1 MVSIFLIV
9 IDTGF
14 PCFDRFKVLSPMGIN
29 NYPSHLDVLKEAL
42 LRAIQDID
50 AKFSKAC
57 LSNGLHVFSV
67 FLIHFWVFSDANSV
81 EL

>member
-1 MVSIFLIV
+1 
-9 IDTGF
+9 
-14 PCFDRFKVLSPMGIN
+14 MGIN

-42 LRAIQDID
+42 LRAIRDID

-57 LSNGLHVFSV
+57 LSNGLHVFS
-67 FLIHFWVFSDANSV
+67 FYPNHFWVFSDTNSV